1 MTRDELLKRMD
12 DGRTEFIALV
22 ARVPEESMTLPKLAN
37 GWSVKDMLAHL
48 STWERRAAY
57 LYGVLSAG
65 KAVEDGVSDL
75 NVFNAATYAA
85 NLNRPLAEI
94 RAEESAA
101 FSDLRAVAETAPEAH
116 LFDPAQFAWTEG
128 RPFVDWISSNSY
140 GHYLEHIPDLRAW
153 LEG

>member
-12 DGRTEFIALV
+12 NGRAEFTALV
-22 ARVPEESMTLPKLAN
+22 DRVPEDSMALPKLAN

-48 STWERRAAY
+48 AAWERRAVY
-57 LYGVLSAG
+57 LYRVLSAG
-65 KAVEDGVSDL
+65 QTVDDGVTDF

-85 NLNRPLAEI
+85 NLNRPLGEI
-94 RAEESAA
+94 RAEENAA

-116 LFDPAQFAWTEG
+116 LFDPAQYAWTEG
-128 RPFVDWISSNSY
+128 RPFVDWIGWNSY
-140 GHYLEHIPDLRAW
+140 DHYLEHIPDLRAW